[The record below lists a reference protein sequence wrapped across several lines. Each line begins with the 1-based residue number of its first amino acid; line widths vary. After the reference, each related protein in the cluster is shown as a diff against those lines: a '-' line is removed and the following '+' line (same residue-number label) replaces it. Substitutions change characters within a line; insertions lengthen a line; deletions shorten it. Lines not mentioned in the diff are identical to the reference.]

1 MVGNFADDFIKEYR
15 EVGQLKYRILQQ
27 IRQIN
32 LLVCRREDYI
42 NQYRELMEQLRHDE
56 FDKSLTKEEKNRMKE
71 EQIRLYELIIID
83 TECYFIYTKLL
94 LDKLRL

>member
-1 MVGNFADDFIKEYR
+1 
-15 EVGQLKYRILQQ
+15 
-27 IRQIN
+27 
-32 LLVCRREDYI
+32 
-42 NQYRELMEQLRHDE
+42 MEQLRHDE